1 MSKPSHYHP
10 DIDPIAYMKVNMS
23 RGNYEGF
30 LIGNVLKY
38 ITRYPKK
45 NGLEDLKKAKDY
57 IEKAIEL
64 YEKEEEGKEKQDNHH
79 NWVCPKCKKSN
90 SKKIPP
96 GSTFTIFHCS
106 YCRLPIQAKF
116 K

>member
-1 MSKPSHYHP
+1 MNKPKHYDPH
-10 DIDPIAYMKVNMS
+10 IDPIAYMKVNMS

-64 YEKEEEGKEKQDNHH
+64 YEEEEEGKGKQDNHH
-79 NWVCPKCKKSN
+79 NWVCPRCKKSN
-90 SKKIPP
+90 SHKIPR
-96 GSTFTIFHCS
+96 GSIFTIFNCS
-106 YCRLPIQAKF
+106 YCSTPVMAKF

>member
-1 MSKPSHYHP
+1 MNKPKHYDPH
-10 DIDPIAYMKVNMS
+10 IDPIAYMKVNMS

-57 IEKAIEL
+57 LNKAIEL
-64 YEKEEEGKEKQDNHH
+64 YEEEENQVNTH
-79 NWVCPKCKKSN
+79 NWRCPKCGNSN
-90 SKKIPP
+90 NR
-96 GSTFTIFHCS
+96 TILQGDMARQLRCSHCGFPFDTRFE
-106 YCRLPIQAKF
+106 CK
-116 K
+116 